1 MTFCSCLAF
10 YINLV
15 RTPCYVGKIYAIN
28 FFQLVMLVSL
38 NYSSRQRF
46 PIILEQFNA
55 RKMCLQNKIL
65 VRISEEIIFTLFYL
79 EMNLRFRS
87 SQIIGTNTLGEFVG
101 CVTLWYFVCF
111 SVLFSSGSQ
120 ISFTVNSWTLKDTIQ
135 TEVLKGEN
143 KIQIQYILV
152 YVVQNP

>member
-1 MTFCSCLAF
+1 MSSFF
-10 YINLV
+10 YQSGKNPLLCWKNI
-15 RTPCYVGKIYAIN
+15 CYY
-28 FFQLVMLVSL
+28 FFQPVMLASL
-38 NYSSRQRF
+38 NYSYRQRF
-46 PIILEQFNA
+46 PMILEKFNA

-65 VRISEEIIFTLFYL
+65 VRISEEIIFTLFCL

-120 ISFTVNSWTLKDTIQ
+120 ISFTVNSWTLK
-135 TEVLKGEN
+135 
-143 KIQIQYILV
+143 IQYKQR
-152 YVVQNP
+152 Y